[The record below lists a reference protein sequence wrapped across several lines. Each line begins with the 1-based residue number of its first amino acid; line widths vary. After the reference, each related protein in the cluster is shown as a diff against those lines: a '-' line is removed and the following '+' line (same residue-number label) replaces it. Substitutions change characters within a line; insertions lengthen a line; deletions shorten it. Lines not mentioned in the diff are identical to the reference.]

1 MVRSWSVVSPHSAGA
16 LACVKNLALT
26 PFSGEL
32 MAIWLGL
39 GALRAPS
46 ATFQRTGLAGS
57 WLVAGVELA
66 ARRREPLGGPLGGV
80 AERRRDA
87 GTFRESLRLTDS
99 RARAA
104 DRQENRPTFT
114 GWSGYPTHLFV
125 CDRDGMTVR
134 AADHR
139 DNTSVRMTS
148 RLSSVVKRPPPL
160 CVPGC
165 RSRRPRPA
173 HGDLSPKE

>member
-1 MVRSWSVVSPHSAGA
+1 MAFFRPRLLSADE
-16 LACVKNLALT
+16 
-26 PFSGEL
+26 SG
-32 MAIWLGL
+32 
-39 GALRAPS
+39 S
-46 ATFQRTGLAGS
+46 AFQRTGLAGS

-80 AERRRDA
+80 AEQRRDA

-148 RLSSVVKRPPPL
+148 RLSSVVKRPHRCACL
-160 CVPGC
+160 GAAVAVPG
-165 RSRRPRPA
+165 RHTETIAEGVDDDDEPDEDRDRT
-173 HGDLSPKE
+173 GQEGT